1 MNIERAREWLRLDG
15 TDNDEIIAG
24 LLAAA
29 PGYIETAT
37 GLNENEQF
45 QQPLVELVTKFL
57 LLLWYNPDGTDSAKL
72 QQVVDN
78 LLKSIARLK

>member
-1 MNIERAREWLRLDG
+1 MRLEG
-15 TDNDEIIAG
+15 GETFING

-29 PGYIETAT
+29 PAYIETAT